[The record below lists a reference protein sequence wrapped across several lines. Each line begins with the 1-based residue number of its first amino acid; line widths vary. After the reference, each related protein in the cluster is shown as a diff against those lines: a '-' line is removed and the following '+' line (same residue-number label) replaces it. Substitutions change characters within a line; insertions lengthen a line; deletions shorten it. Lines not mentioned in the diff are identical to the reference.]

1 MPLRVSSD
9 KMSGIK
15 KEGRDF
21 VTVSGPPAEYGEHR
35 VGWFRD
41 YRDTA
46 GWADFYLRENTNT
59 SIIDCNGE
67 LKLSIHQEVEK

>member
-46 GWADFYLRENTNT
+46 G
-59 SIIDCNGE
+59 
-67 LKLSIHQEVEK
+67 